1 VGYRDGR
8 QRVSVDAVS
17 VDTTQWVGILGF
29 GVAALLC
36 ARVARNGSPN
46 WWILASLN
54 ALLIVEIVAGWRY
67 RVHDLAGL
75 YESRQPWQMAMIAV
89 ALVVLLIA
97 GFAVRGRIHSAALAS
112 AVTGLCFAVSIFV
125 IEAISLHTVD
135 AVLYHFLGPF
145 KVIAFLWLAASTWVG
160 LAALIA
166 AHR

>member
-1 VGYRDGR
+1 
-8 QRVSVDAVS
+8 VSVDAVS

-67 RVHDLAGL
+67 RVHDLADVLLLNRGL

-89 ALVVLLIA
+89 ALVVLLAA
-97 GFAVRGRIHSAALAS
+97 GLSVRVRIHSAALAS
-112 AVTGLCFAVSIFV
+112 AVTGLCFAISIFV
-125 IEAISLHTVD
+125 IEAISLHAVD
-135 AVLYHFLGPF
+135 AVLHHSLGPL
-145 KVIAFLWLAASTWVG
+145 KVIAFFWLTACAWTG